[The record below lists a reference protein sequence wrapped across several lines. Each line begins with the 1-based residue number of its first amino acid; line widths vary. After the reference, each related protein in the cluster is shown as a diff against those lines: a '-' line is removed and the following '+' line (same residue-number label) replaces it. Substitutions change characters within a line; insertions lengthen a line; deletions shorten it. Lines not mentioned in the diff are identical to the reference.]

1 MRETGYSSN
10 SFGAKSSWARTDGA
24 WPPCIGVQQVPDGG
38 PRARSGRLHPRRHHA
53 GALLRK
59 PRNEQEMTEPPRR
72 VVGKRQVRP
81 NLSRTDFGY
90 TERPRVPVQK
100 AAKKV
105 KRDEEEEGG
114 ATGASDRPARA
125 DKDSRSLVREHT
137 PDQSGRP
144 TRALALSLPSL
155 ARSSPCSSLRL
166 RLRLPLCLSR
176 GFDLMCPPLW
186 CRRWISRSLTW
197 PRSSDTSAT
206 TA

>member
-10 SFGAKSSWARTDGA
+10 SFGAKSSCARPDGA
-24 WPPCIGVQQVPDGG
+24 WPLHRRATGGLLSVGVPGACS
-38 PRARSGRLHPRRHHA
+38 PSHHA

-100 AAKKV
+100 APKKV
-105 KRDEEEEGG
+105 KRDDEEEGG

-137 PDQSGRP
+137 PD
-144 TRALALSLPSL
+144 
-155 ARSSPCSSLRL
+155 
-166 RLRLPLCLSR
+166 
-176 GFDLMCPPLW
+176 
-186 CRRWISRSLTW
+186 
-197 PRSSDTSAT
+197 
-206 TA
+206 